1 MPGPNNKGNYPN
13 DCFDD
18 DLYNADAFLL
28 RRYEGKQEWITW
40 LVIVGRKNLE
50 DGHEVFIKYGRA
62 YWCYRGNI
70 NTLSAETRLKYMTF
84 YTISETDLIDCE
96 VEGGDQ
102 QPAAVAAVAK
112 KYVSGPHGS
121 SSDSAAT
128 RRKNQKLHDAA
139 IKKAA
144 SKNKVL
150 LCSS

>member
-1 MPGPNNKGNYPN
+1 MPGPNNKGNFPN
-13 DCFDD
+13 DCFDEE
-18 DLYNADAFLL
+18 LYNADAFLL
-28 RRYEGKQEWITW
+28 RRYEGKQAWITW

-50 DGHEVFIKYGRA
+50 DGHEVFIKYGRS

-70 NTLSAETRLKYMTF
+70 NTLSAETRLKCMAF
-84 YTISETDLIDCE
+84 YKISDNDLVDCE
-96 VEGGDQ
+96 VEGG
-102 QPAAVAAVAK
+102 
-112 KYVSGPHGS
+112 GPQGS